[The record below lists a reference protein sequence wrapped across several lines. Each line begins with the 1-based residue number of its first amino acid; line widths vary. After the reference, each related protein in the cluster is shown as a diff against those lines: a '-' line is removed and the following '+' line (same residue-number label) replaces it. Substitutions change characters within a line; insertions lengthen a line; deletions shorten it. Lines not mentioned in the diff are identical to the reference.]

1 MRTDFFYFWSIS
13 VANHHY
19 VDTHNIFESSL
30 DCMHCAARDV
40 WELLST
46 PSVEGDADRESPAA
60 TLARLHRGHH
70 EKVDKNAANPQQQ
83 QQQQQQDHCLFGQW
97 SDQVQHPL
105 VLMDGSH
112 TSNSSVSYFT
122 DIDIGG
128 AVHPVIKGDQR
139 SWSIAAA
146 SNLAKQ
152 TRDSLM
158 HRLAELYPSYGFD
171 VNKGYPV
178 ADHLKQLKKHGL
190 SPVHR
195 RSYKPC
201 AALLAEAPE
210 EVSRSKKTTQTK
222 KSVKRRLKDTEQDK

>member
-1 MRTDFFYFWSIS
+1 
-13 VANHHY
+13 
-19 VDTHNIFESSL
+19 
-30 DCMHCAARDV
+30 
-40 WELLST
+40 
-46 PSVEGDADRESPAA
+46 
-60 TLARLHRGHH
+60 
-70 EKVDKNAANPQQQ
+70 
-83 QQQQQQDHCLFGQW
+83 
-97 SDQVQHPL
+97 
-105 VLMDGSH
+105 MDGSH

-178 ADHLKQLKKHGL
+178 ADHLKQLKKYGL

-210 EVSRSKKTTQTK
+210 EVSRSKIDPDTKGATPQVVCQCVQRCRNSTTEAGVVTVF
-222 KSVKRRLKDTEQDK
+222 SDHNHFTLFDGRNVGNHHRLARADGKAQGLMDLNKPRPVVLAELGLIACGSSFGVLDARQVALLREHKLQV